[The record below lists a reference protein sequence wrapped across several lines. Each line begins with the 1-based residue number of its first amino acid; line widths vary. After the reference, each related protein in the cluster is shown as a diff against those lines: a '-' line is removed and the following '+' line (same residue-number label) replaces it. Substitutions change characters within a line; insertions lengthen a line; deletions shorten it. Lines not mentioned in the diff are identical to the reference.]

1 MAIEYYSTDDDLI
14 KIRPNILQL
23 GVSDWEEQSK
33 EAFSIINRSIVSKW
47 YKEVAMEYD
56 VEWRKEVFDPDKVDE
71 TQLVRLSCY
80 KILELAYLHLMKD
93 TPEPDGFER
102 QMKLFQGLYATE
114 FNNVLASGINYDW
127 DASDTIEW
135 DEKLMPR
142 QRRLKRA

>member
-1 MAIEYYSTDDDLI
+1 MAIEFYSTDDDLI
-14 KIRPNILQL
+14 KIRPNILEL

-33 EAFSIINRSIVSKW
+33 EAFSIINRSIISKW

-56 VEWRKEVFDPDKVDE
+56 VEWRETEFDPDKVDS
-71 TQLVRLSCY
+71 TQLVRLSSY
-80 KILELAYLHLMKD
+80 KTLEMAYLHLMKD

-102 QMKLFQGLYATE
+102 QMKLFQNLYAAE
-114 FNNVLASGINYDW
+114 FNQILASGVDYDW
-127 DASDTIEW
+127 DDSDTIEW